1 MTKIR
6 EYLSIEEVLSSVI
19 KKLDE
24 NEIKNIR
31 MGFSDVS
38 TINASASNILI
49 CSDGYKFEE
58 SHLTVAEL
66 TSANTDWI

>member
-24 NEIKNIR
+24 NEIKNITNKSISHFR
-31 MGFSDVS
+31 K
-38 TINASASNILI
+38 
-49 CSDGYKFEE
+49 CSDAEDKDHHV
-58 SHLTVAEL
+58 HLGDEL
-66 TSANTDWI
+66 S